1 MDSEKT
7 IFISYANEDSEI
19 AKKLYYDLKKE
30 GFIPWIDFEDL
41 KPGQNWKDAIADSI
55 KKCSYF
61 IALLSNNSISKRG
74 YVQREVKDALK
85 ILDEMPPNKTFIIPL
100 RIDDCKPLS
109 KELIDFH

>member
-41 KPGQNWKDAIADSI
+41 KPGQNWKDAIADS
-55 KKCSYF
+55 
-61 IALLSNNSISKRG
+61 
-74 YVQREVKDALK
+74 
-85 ILDEMPPNKTFIIPL
+85 
-100 RIDDCKPLS
+100 
-109 KELIDFH
+109 